1 MELTEYQRKLAMY
14 MTSNAPTEVKE
25 KAIKQLRL
33 DYYGPEDAVDVAKQ
47 QLEEGKAEVSN
58 FDYE

>member
-1 MELTEYQRKLAMY
+1 MELTEYQRKLALY
-14 MTSNAPTEVKE
+14 MTSNAPIDLKE

-47 QLEEGKAEVSN
+47 QLEESKAEVGG
-58 FDYE
+58 FDEC